1 MFSNRNSFKPLSLKP
16 SFTKEYRPS
25 FAYFLHNEWVL
36 CFFFLPDLIPK
47 ENLEKWLNYLNNE
60 LPTIAFKSAMQPKD
74 RNKVRIPPE
83 VLKVKQKMAKA
94 LLEMKGL
101 GWGPK
106 AGVFFSGE

>member
-1 MFSNRNSFKPLSLKP
+1 MGL
-16 SFTKEYRPS
+16 
-25 FAYFLHNEWVL
+25 V
-36 CFFFLPDLIPK
+36 FFFLPDLIPK

-106 AGVFFSGE
+106 AGVFWRVTYIFFSKKAVAIICCFLIGWPKGT